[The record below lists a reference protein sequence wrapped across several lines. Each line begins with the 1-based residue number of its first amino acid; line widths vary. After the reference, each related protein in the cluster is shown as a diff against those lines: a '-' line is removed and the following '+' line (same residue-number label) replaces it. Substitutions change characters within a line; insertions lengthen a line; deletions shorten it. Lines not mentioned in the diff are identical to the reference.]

1 MHYEGFKPDGIIVGK
16 SLAPGLLLPVNR
28 KESFSFEINDKLST
42 LRDAFKP
49 LLTQYL
55 LEDLSG
61 CHIYDTAALDPGID
75 YSRDV
80 LNLSAIIDAVF
91 AHFWKPDELARI
103 WGAGLVR
110 YIPSDIYL
118 SSPRS
123 KKSAYVGTEVYV
135 AGFYRLVFSLSTLTR
150 FIDGITTTFCPT
162 KAGNGGRL
170 ANDLK
175 RRDELRASLRERFL
189 EVAAPAAAA
198 TGTAAPRSA
207 AGGGV
212 GPSTSPRDDD
222 GDSGGG
228 RGAKKGRR
236 RR

>member
-1 MHYEGFKPDGIIVGK
+1 MHYEGCLKPDGIIVGK
-16 SLAPGLLLPVNR
+16 SFAPGLLLRVDRN
-28 KESFSFEINDKLST
+28 EFSFEINDKLST

-49 LLTQYL
+49 LLTLYL

-61 CHIYDTAALDPGID
+61 CHTYDTATLDPGID

-91 AHFWKPDELARI
+91 AQFWQPDELARI

-135 AGFYRLVFSLSTLTR
+135 AGFYRLVFCLSTLTR
-150 FIDGITTTFCPT
+150 FINGIPTTFCPT
-162 KAGNGGRL
+162 KCGIGGRL

-175 RRDELRASLRERFL
+175 RRDELRASLRERFI
-189 EVAAPAAAA
+189 EAAAAAA
-198 TGTAAPRSA
+198 TSA

-212 GPSTSPRDDD
+212 ASASTRDDA
-222 GDSGGG
+222 SGGG
-228 RGAKKGRR
+228 KLAKRRHRNPGR
-236 RR
+236 